1 MASKQLKATNNQSI
15 GGTKMVTGIIHCG
28 ICGFTINVKAVSD
41 DSQSNSR
48 RIKMI
53 KLEITSDCP
62 NYQKIAKELTE
73 VDAYKEI
80 LNKLHTGKVYET
92 FAKYSPHPSCSGV
105 SGILKTVEVAA
116 GLALLQTA
124 SINITKVI

>member
-1 MASKQLKATNNQSI
+1 MAI
-15 GGTKMVTGIIHCG
+15 GIIHCG
-28 ICGFTINVKAVSD
+28 VCGFTINVKAVVD

-48 RIKMI
+48 RSKMI

-80 LNKLHTGKVYET
+80 FYKVHMGRVYEV
-92 FAKYSPHPSCSGV
+92 FAKYSPHPSCPS
-105 SGILKTVEVAA
+105 T
-116 GLALLQTA
+116 LASTPVKPLISLVFLPTSKVYQIRSYYKLLSA
-124 SINITKVI
+124 LSFW